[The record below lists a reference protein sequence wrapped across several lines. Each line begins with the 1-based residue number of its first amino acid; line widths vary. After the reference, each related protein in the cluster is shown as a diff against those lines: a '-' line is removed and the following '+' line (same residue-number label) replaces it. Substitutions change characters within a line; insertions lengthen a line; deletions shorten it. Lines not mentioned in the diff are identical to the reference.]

1 MRSRFLPFLY
11 AIFIFI
17 LGSGTVFA
25 QDGVFTDT
33 FITPASN
40 TVIGTSN
47 ITFELEID
55 PNVLTDSL
63 DYIEIDVF
71 AQGDTAN
78 FVQLLQIG
86 TAGNSGV
93 QEIDADE
100 SFVQSGTNI
109 VTTYEGT
116 FAPNASNYYTI
127 RARGYTDDDGAGA
140 GTAVSLNG
148 EVYVDVYVDINAP
161 TLSAYGL
168 DNYSV
173 DNEPRIGGDTLRVN
187 IVDDFIDVSNDDF
200 ELDLAIFEN
209 GTTDTT
215 FHLDGSIT
223 DFFNDGVLIDTTR
236 NDSLDYDF
244 TFLVDL
250 TEYVP
255 QSAINVDI
263 DLDVTDGAGNTSVQ
277 SQTVLVNDNTAPT
290 VQLLTIDGAAPT
302 ADVVPNANTGVNTL
316 IYDVRDTYL
325 SSDSLRDDYNFDLT
339 LFGDLFSGTIE
350 EHEDAGRLTV
360 QGDTLFI
367 FNVNLKPYTQSNGNI
382 TLEVTDAAGNSGS
395 DTDNIDIIDFNT
407 DDYYLMQPYPHTA
420 FNDDI
425 TVELVPNKEGEYTGA
440 TIQLSSDPDFATTD
454 TTYTLD
460 DAVLNGTFDTPADL
474 GLTDGGMYY
483 VRAVVSDADGST
495 FNTRA
500 NPVFYDTTAPS
511 LTLAL
516 LDAIDFGGTDY
527 ITGDNTRVQFNSTD
541 DDLNEL
547 DVDVQRVL
555 IDSTTNFFNAASLT
569 EYPFRFSFDS
579 EDYDGDLTN
588 ELFDGMVVFRVIST
602 DNLGNQ
608 SMPMYFPVNVD
619 NVSADYILSEVNGI
633 DILADNADGNYPPIN
648 AGGVL
653 TLEFTHYADD
663 IAADGAE
670 FELDYGGDIIVGEI
684 TAQTSDTYTVEFAI
698 PDNDMDV
705 DVDLTPGTG
714 DITVNF
720 TDVFGNE
727 NENYIGTPDV
737 GTIQI
742 FNNEQPW
749 VALLDGFA
757 NNIVRDTLELDLD
770 LQSDRELVDSV
781 MIQYGT
787 YTETD
792 TTYSELVTL
801 PVDSLDG
808 AGDYTYPF
816 LTTDLADGDYLLRT
830 VTYGFE
836 YDRFDGTQVTVADT
850 SYALR
855 IDNTHNGTTE
865 RVAILEQ
872 PDNTLHGSEDITLS
886 AENGGDA
893 YGTLFE
899 GKFVATNPMVED
911 GADTTWVL
919 IDSVT
924 AETTDGIF
932 TTDVD
937 ELTLEGLFDIDNVEG
952 VFTFRAVGFDS
963 AGVYQ
968 NITGNMDD
976 PMAVAT
982 IEVFYDDISPSGTI
996 AVNGMSI
1003 EHPSSPVNADDW
1015 SSQSFTDFNAW
1026 SGMVTIGFELDEEEN
1041 DFNRAILDIRRGA
1054 AREPG
1059 DYDDFRSSQDQTI
1072 ATLTGA
1078 GAEYELDVD
1087 ELDPGAVYVLTMYL
1101 IDDFGNRYEAG
1112 TVEFTAVGP
1121 RAHITGLSDE
1131 HGDIYVQATPHTQT
1145 AILEVSTD
1153 SGATYEQ
1160 VSVIEDGDF
1169 NYFQSFGYDAYK
1181 YTSMNLEDFQLPL
1194 GNLMFRL
1201 TAGENEELYESE
1213 HQNSTTI
1220 MVNHSESSDV
1230 RAKAG
1235 PEVNQMQG
1243 VFTPVTSDDIDLS
1256 LYRAKGEIDDIR
1268 VEIAPINTNDNISL
1282 FLLADQNT
1290 FSTLNS
1296 LEWAIFPRW
1305 ADYTDSDWFG
1315 ISSPL
1320 EAIDGNYLG
1329 FKDEN
1334 DAIRL
1339 DDDIDITG
1347 GGKFYAYVTT
1357 VLPTGETIMTRE
1369 IIEVQRVAA
1378 QNGGMVVSQDGNF
1391 VIDIEENTLD
1401 RNANLM
1407 IEEDPSSLFFTHD
1420 SEAQYGQIGTAYYL
1434 NSFTSNAVRDGR
1446 RVNFSIAYNPA
1457 DIMDLNENG
1466 STDDEI
1472 AALCVGFTD
1481 VGDTEISFQGILDKQ
1496 IDTDNNMFHF
1506 TMEYLPTTA
1515 MRLALVL
1522 EGAVV
1527 NNPGSMRVVNTS
1539 IDSDVPYV
1547 NEDHYLS
1554 ITVSDDK
1561 VNSFNEYW
1569 MIVDGSII
1577 GADTYAADGLQNGW
1591 KIVADNDI
1599 EDLNLNEG
1607 LHTVRFVIT
1616 NNNGNRLDMT
1626 YDFIVDK
1633 KKPVVSQDIQF
1644 VDMIQSGHKN
1654 TLSFIVRDA
1663 MAGDQ
1668 AGSGVALDEIYV
1680 DVYLIE
1686 PDKRYGAYDTAS
1698 GTWHYRQDVFKRY
1711 FKQYSE
1717 GDFMLGEGSRSD
1729 SMGLYFE
1736 VVFNQELE
1744 VSGYEFVVH
1753 NGDFVFDEDSLEIC
1767 ETVCREDDFEI
1778 ENYYEGG
1785 IMDRASNQANAVSF
1799 TVGIDPTVT
1808 SNEEENI
1815 IPEKF
1820 HMDQNYPN
1828 PFNPTT
1834 TIQYGIPE
1842 ASDVIMKVYNT
1853 LGQEVMT
1860 LVNDRKSA
1868 GTYKVQ
1874 FDAATLASGMYI
1886 YRIVAGDFVQTKKL
1900 MLIK

>member
-11 AIFIFI
+11 AIIMLF
-17 LGSGTVFA
+17 LGTQYAYS
-25 QDGVFTDT
+25 QDGVFTSSFTAPSADIILGPTGSDVT
-33 FITPASN
+33 FSYSLDPAA
-40 TVIGTSN
+40 
-47 ITFELEID
+47 
-55 PNVLTDSL
+55 DSL
-63 DYIEIDVF
+63 DYIEVRVF
-71 AQGDTAN
+71 EQGGDTLTSVLIKTLGSPNVAPLESDVPSS
-78 FVQLLQIG
+78 FLLNGDEIE
-86 TAGNSGV
+86 GV
-93 QEIDADE
+93 LTD
-100 SFVQSGTNI
+100 
-109 VTTYEGT
+109 
-116 FAPNASNYYTI
+116 PSNYYTVELI
-127 RARGYTDDDGAGA
+127 AYTDDDNTSGG
-140 GTAVSLNG
+140 GDQTANG
-148 EVYVDVYVDINAP
+148 QIYIDVYVDTNAP
-161 TLSAYGL
+161 TLAGYGL

-173 DNEPRIGGDTLRVN
+173 NNEPRIGGDTLRVN
-187 IVDDFIDVSNDDF
+187 IQDDFIDLSNDDF

-215 FHLDGSIT
+215 FHLNGTIAEFLTDGTLS
-223 DFFNDGVLIDTTR
+223 DTTR

-244 TFLVDL
+244 TFLIDL

-255 QSAINVDI
+255 QSAVNVDI

-277 SQTVLVNDNTAPT
+277 SQTILVNDNTAPT

-395 DTDNIDIIDFNT
+395 DMDNIDIIDFNT

-425 TVELVPNKEGEYTGA
+425 TVDLVPNKEGEYTGA
-440 TIQLSSDPDFATTD
+440 TIQLSSDPNFGSTD
-454 TTYTLD
+454 TTYTLA
-460 DAVLNGTFDTPADL
+460 DAVLSGTFDTPADL
-474 GLTDGGMYY
+474 NLTDGGMYY

-555 IDSTTNFFNAASLT
+555 IDSTTNYFNAASLT

-579 EDYDGDLTN
+579 EDYDGDFVN

-602 DNLGNQ
+602 DNVGNQ

-653 TLEFTHYADD
+653 KLEFTHYADD

-670 FELDYGGDIIVGEI
+670 FELDYGGDIIMGEI

-705 DVDLTPGTG
+705 DVDLTPGSG

-727 NENYIGTPDV
+727 NENYVGTPDV

-770 LQSDRELVDSV
+770 LKSDRELVDSV
-781 MIQYGT
+781 RIQYGT

-808 AGDYTYPF
+808 SGDYTYPF
-816 LTTDLADGDYLLRT
+816 LTTDLADGEYLLRT

-836 YDRFDGTQVTVADT
+836 YDRFDGTQVTVIDT

-899 GKFVATNPMVED
+899 GKFVATNPMVEED
-911 GADTTWVL
+911 ADTNWVV
-919 IDSVT
+919 IDSVVV
-924 AETTDGIF
+924 ETTDGIF
-932 TTDVD
+932 STDVD
-937 ELTLEGLFDIDNVEG
+937 EATLEALFDIDNVEG

-1015 SSQSFTDFNAW
+1015 DSQSFTDFNVW
-1026 SGMVTIGFELDEEEN
+1026 NGMVTIGFELDEEEN

-1059 DYDDFRSSQDQTI
+1059 DYENFRSEQDQTI

-1078 GAEYELDVD
+1078 GATYELDVD

-1169 NYFQSFGYDAYK
+1169 DY
-1181 YTSMNLEDFQLPL
+1181 YTSANYDGFKQAMMNLEDFQLPL

-1213 HQNSTTI
+1213 YQNSTTI
-1220 MVNHSESSDV
+1220 MINHAESSDV

-1243 VFTPVTSDDIDLS
+1243 IFTPITSDDIDLS

-1268 VEIAPINTNDNISL
+1268 VEIAPINANDNISL

-1290 FSTLNS
+1290 FSTLND
-1296 LEWAIFPRW
+1296 LEWAIYPRW
-1305 ADYTDSDWFG
+1305 AYYTDTESFG
-1315 ISSPL
+1315 ISNPL

-1329 FKDEN
+1329 FKDNGDSIE
-1334 DAIRL
+1334 L
-1339 DDDIDITG
+1339 DNNFNINITG

-1357 VLPTGETIMTRE
+1357 VMPTGETIMTRE

-1378 QNGGMVVSQDGNF
+1378 QNGGMVVSQNGNF
-1391 VIDIEENTLD
+1391 MIDIQENTLD

-1481 VGDTEISFQGILDKQ
+1481 VGDTEISFQGILDKR

-1506 TMEYLPTTA
+1506 TMDYLPTSA
-1515 MRLALVL
+1515 MRFALVL
-1522 EGAVV
+1522 EGAIV
-1527 NNPGSMRVVNTS
+1527 NNPGSISVVNTS
-1539 IDSDVPYV
+1539 LMATDMPYV
-1547 NEDHYLS
+1547 NEDHVLS

-1561 VNSFNEYW
+1561 VNNFSEYW

-1577 GADTYAADGLQNGW
+1577 GADTYSADGLQNGW

-1616 NNNGNRLDMT
+1616 NDNGNRLDMT

-1633 KKPVVSQDIQF
+1633 KKPVISQDIQF

-1668 AGSGVALDEIYV
+1668 AGSGVSLDEIFV

-1686 PDKRYGAYDTAS
+1686 PDKRFGAYDTAS

-1717 GDFMLGEGSRSD
+1717 GDFVMGEGSRSD

-1753 NGDFVFDEDSLEIC
+1753 NGDFVFDEDSLETC
-1767 ETVCREDDFEI
+1767 EIVCREDDFEI

>member
-1 MRSRFLPFLY
+1 MRSRILPFLY
-11 AIFIFI
+11 AILMLF
-17 LGSGTVFA
+17 LGTQYAYSQSGAFETNAFA
-25 QDGVFTDT
+25 SPSANA
-33 FITPASN
+33 I
-40 TVIGTSN
+40 IGN
-47 ITFELEID
+47 ANVTFELNIL
-55 PNVLTDSL
+55 NAIITDSL
-63 DYIEIDVF
+63 DYVDVF
-71 AQGDTAN
+71 VFPQGDTLSAAALTQLGTPGTLN
-78 FVQLLQIG
+78 QLATNEQFLVQ
-86 TAGNSGV
+86 GNDINVALGGY
-93 QEIDADE
+93 DP
-100 SFVQSGTNI
+100 G
-109 VTTYEGT
+109 
-116 FAPNASNYYTI
+116 NYYTI
-127 RARGYTDDDGAGA
+127 QVDAYTDDDGVGGGA
-140 GTAVSLNG
+140 TTLEETAYIDI
-148 EVYVDVYVDINAP
+148 YVDVNAP
-161 TLSAYGL
+161 TISAYGL

-173 DNEPRIGGDTLRVN
+173 NNEPRIGGDTLRFN
-187 IVDDFIDVSNDDF
+187 LQDDFLEVSNDDF
-200 ELDLAIFEN
+200 VIDLAIFEN
-209 GTTDTT
+209 GSTDTT
-215 FHLDGSIT
+215 YQISGTIATLIT
-223 DFFNDGVLIDTTR
+223 DGVLIDTTK

-244 TFLVDL
+244 TFLLDI

-255 QSAINVDI
+255 SSSVSVDI
-263 DLDVTDGAGNTSVQ
+263 DVEVTDGANNNSLA
-277 SQTVLVNDNTAPT
+277 SQTVIINDNTPPA
-290 VQLLTIDGAAPT
+290 VQLLTIDGAAPNF
-302 ADVVPNANTGVNTL
+302 DVVPNANTGVNTL

-325 SSDSLRDDYNFDLT
+325 SEDSLRDDYNFDLT

-395 DTDNIDIIDFNT
+395 DTDNVDIVDFNT
-407 DDYYLMQPYPHTA
+407 DDYFLMQPYPHTA
-420 FNDDI
+420 FNNNL
-425 TVELVPNKEGEYTGA
+425 TVQLTPDKEGEYTGA
-440 TIQLSSDPDFATTD
+440 TIQLSTDSNFGAGNID

-460 DAVLNGTFDTPADL
+460 DAVLSDVFDTPADL
-474 GLTDGGMYY
+474 GLTDGAMYY

-511 LTLAL
+511 LTMAL

-555 IDSTTNFFNAASLT
+555 IDSTTNFFNVDFLT

-579 EDYDGDLTN
+579 EDYDGDLTD

-602 DNLGNQ
+602 DNLGNN

-619 NVSADYILSEVNGI
+619 NVSADYILSAVNGI

-653 TLEFTHYADD
+653 TLEFIHYADD

-670 FELDYGGDIIVGEI
+670 FELDYGGDTIVGEI

-705 DVDLTPGTG
+705 DVDLTPGSG
-714 DITVNF
+714 DIMVNF
-720 TDVFGNE
+720 IDVFGNE

-742 FNNEQPW
+742 FNNAQPW

-757 NNIVRDTLELDLD
+757 NNTVRDTLELDLD

-808 AGDYTYPF
+808 SGDYSYPF
-816 LTTDLADGDYLLRT
+816 VTTDLADGDYLLRT

-899 GKFVATNPMVED
+899 GKFVATNPMVEED
-911 GADTTWVL
+911 ADTNWVV
-919 IDSVT
+919 IDSVIV
-924 AETTDGIF
+924 ETTDGIF

-937 ELTLEGLFDIDNVEG
+937 EATLEALFDIDNVEG
-952 VFTFRAVGFDS
+952 IFTFRAVGFDS
-963 AGVYQ
+963 AGIYQ

-1003 EHPSSPVNADDW
+1003 EHPSSPVNSDDW
-1015 SSQSFTDFNAW
+1015 DSQSFTDFNVW

-1041 DFNRAILDIRRGA
+1041 DFNRAVLDIRRGA

-1059 DYDDFRSSQDQTI
+1059 DYDPFRSSQDQTI

-1087 ELDPGAVYVLTMYL
+1087 DLDPGAVYVLTLYL

-1131 HGDIYVQATPHTQT
+1131 QGDIYVQATPHTQT
-1145 AILEVSTD
+1145 AILEVSAD

-1169 NYFQSFGYDAYK
+1169 DYFQSNGYDAYK

-1213 HQNSTTI
+1213 YQNSTTI
-1220 MVNHSESSDV
+1220 MINHSESPDV
-1230 RAKAG
+1230 RTKTG

-1243 VFTPVTSDDIDLS
+1243 LFTPITSDDIDLS
-1256 LYRAKGEIDDIR
+1256 LYRAKGEINDIR
-1268 VEIAPINTNDNISL
+1268 VEIAPINANDNVTL

-1290 FSTLNS
+1290 FSTLNN

-1305 ADYTDSDWFG
+1305 ADFDYSDWFG

-1329 FKDEN
+1329 FKGDGN
-1334 DAIRL
+1334 TIRL

-1357 VLPTGETIMTRE
+1357 VLQSGETIMTRE

-1378 QNGGMVVSQDGNF
+1378 QNGGTVTSQDGNF
-1391 VIDIEENTLD
+1391 VIDIQENTLD
-1401 RNANLM
+1401 RNVNLM

-1472 AALCVGFTD
+1472 AALYVGFTD
-1481 VGDTEISFQGILDKQ
+1481 VGDTEISFQGILDRQ

-1506 TMEYLPTTA
+1506 TMEYLPTSA
-1515 MRLALVL
+1515 QRFALVL
-1522 EGAVV
+1522 EGAVI
-1527 NNPGSMRVVNTS
+1527 NNPGSIKVVNKS
-1539 IDSDVPYV
+1539 IMDDMPYV

-1561 VNSFNEYW
+1561 VNDFQDYW
-1569 MIVDGSII
+1569 VIVDGSIVEY
-1577 GADTYAADGLQNGW
+1577 DTEFPDGLEYGLRLES
-1591 KIVADNDI
+1591 DNDI

-1616 NNNGNRLDMT
+1616 NNNGNRLDVT
-1626 YDFIVDK
+1626 YEFIVDK
-1633 KKPVVSQDIQF
+1633 RKPVISQDIQF

-1654 TLSFIVRDA
+1654 TLSFIVKDA

-1668 AGSGVALDEIYV
+1668 SGSGVALDEIFV

-1686 PDKRYGAYDTAS
+1686 PDKRYGVYDTAS
-1698 GTWHYRQDVFKRY
+1698 GTWYYRQDIFKRY

-1717 GDFMLGEGSRSD
+1717 GDYIMGEGSRSD

-1753 NGDFVFDEDSLEIC
+1753 NGDFVFDEDSLKTC

-1778 ENYYEGG
+1778 ENYYGGG
-1785 IMDRASNQANAVSF
+1785 ISDRASNQANAVSF
-1799 TVGIDPTVT
+1799 SVGIDSTVT
-1808 SNEEENI
+1808 SIEEENI

-1842 ASDVIMKVYNT
+1842 ASNVVMKVYNT

-1860 LVNDRKSA
+1860 LVNERKSA

-1886 YRIVAGDFVQTKKL
+1886 YRIVAGNFIQTKKL